1 MLFAPTHAPSTT
13 PSTRATLTAL
23 CTHAL
28 HRDKRFWCYEY
39 DPSAP
44 GHVRVTYKDDIVAKA
59 TTAHAEMGPW
69 LEAAEGTSYR
79 PTDPRGVDFMLTFPD
94 VMHKDPGLEPWKSG
108 DPQEKKAA
116 TAGPRSAPPAQPAE
130 THGDEPVTDGWNR
143 KRVERDVLSTGQ
155 DLCFNSSQMEDWK
168 ALFAFHEAH
177 PSPESLPM
185 LPHTLNV
192 SSERSYTMKG
202 PPPWETLWRAL
213 RRFPRPHHSQHTL
226 ATTTAPPAPAPAPA
240 ATGTVAMP
248 LALLNGVT
256 GPHNKPSD
264 KARAKKQVTMEES
277 VQLASRSASD
287 VEVGDLRFI
296 ALEHPEG
303 ELRVGLGRV
312 ASPLTGQD
320 DDAPDTRCTRIEWL
334 KRKGWSND
342 RGSKGYLW
350 AAGPT
355 FEPSLCTTTTTDE
368 PAARGKSRKKRKVKV
383 TVSIQA
389 TDETLD
395 QILPLVPQLTKAS
408 TIDATQ
414 PLSKKKH
421 QFVRLTSACMLHLR
435 EFLRVHRPEL
445 VEGQG
450 GGEEEEGESEEEE
463 SEEDGEE
470 SEEEESEEDGEDSDE
485 DSGEGSAEEDEDSE
499 EDDDSGQSG

>member
-1 MLFAPTHAPSTT
+1 MHLVPHHL
-13 PSTRATLTAL
+13 RATLTAL
-23 CTHAL
+23 CTQTP

-69 LEAAEGTSYR
+69 LEAADGTSYR

-94 VMHKDPGLEPWKSG
+94 VMHKDPGFEPWKSG

-116 TAGPRSAPPAQPAE
+116 MAGPRSAPPAQPAE
-130 THGDEPVTDGWNR
+130 THGDEPVNDGWNR
-143 KRVERDVLSTGQ
+143 KRVERDVLSIGR
-155 DLCFNSSQMEDWK
+155 DLRFDSSQMEDWK

-177 PSPESLPM
+177 PSPESLPT
-185 LPHTLNV
+185 LPHTLNI
-192 SSERSYTMKG
+192 SSERLYTMKG

-213 RRFPRPHHSQHTL
+213 RRFPRLHHSQHTL

-240 ATGTVAMP
+240 ATGTAMP
-248 LALLNGVT
+248 LALLNVVT

-277 VQLASRSASD
+277 VRLASRSASH
-287 VEVGDLRFI
+287 VEVGNLYFI
-296 ALEHPEG
+296 ALAHPEG

-320 DDAPDTRCTRIEWL
+320 GDAPDTRSTRIEWL

-342 RGSKGYLW
+342 RASKGYLW
-350 AAGPT
+350 VVGPT
-355 FEPSLCTTTTTDE
+355 FEPSLCTTTTTEE
-368 PAARGKSRKKRKVKV
+368 PAQRGKRKKRKVKV

-395 QILPLVPQLTKAS
+395 QILPLTPQLTKAS

-445 VEGQG
+445 VEEEG
-450 GGEEEEGESEEEE
+450 GGEEEEGEDSEEGD
-463 SEEDGEE
+463 SEED
-470 SEEEESEEDGEDSDE
+470 SEDSDE
-485 DSGEGSAEEDEDSE
+485 DSEEEESAEDSEDEDSE
-499 EDDDSGQSG
+499 EDDDVCVSN